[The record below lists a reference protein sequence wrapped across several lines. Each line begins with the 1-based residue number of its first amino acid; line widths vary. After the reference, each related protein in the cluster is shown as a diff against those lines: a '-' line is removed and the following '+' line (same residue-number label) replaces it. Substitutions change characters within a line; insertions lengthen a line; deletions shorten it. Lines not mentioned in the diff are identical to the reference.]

1 MLERDPQI
9 AAADFYD
16 QRYQAIKPSMRPDR
30 NRTKIGDK
38 ENQVCRFCKKSKP
51 EVSFRSA
58 AHAIPD
64 SLGNRTLFT
73 NYECDICNDFFGRGI
88 ENDFGTWSNIN
99 RTLAGISGK
108 RKVPGLEWAG
118 GRVENEV
125 ENERDHIKIKL
136 DDNAPNHVIDE
147 EKKQL
152 RLDIERGTYTPVAV
166 LKTFVRIGLTLMPVE
181 EVPNFSE
188 ALDWIQ
194 EEDHTKS
201 RVEKCPVIR
210 TSLPGMKLDRAEAIL
225 LIRKAA
231 VMGVPYAFLVLAYG
245 YEMFQVCLPSLRD
258 RFYDR
263 HLTLGPCLRLLHGI
277 DPALYREARWEV
289 LDLCGREKVKGE
301 QVPIQFSFGQME
313 IRDQEEKGG

>member
-9 AAADFYD
+9 AAADFYY
-16 QRYQAIKPSMRPDR
+16 QRYQVIKPSMRPGM
-30 NRTKIGDK
+30 NKTKIGDK
-38 ENQVCRFCKKSKP
+38 ENQVCRFCGKSESEP
-51 EVSFRSA
+51 EVSFRSD

-73 NYECDICNDFFGRGI
+73 NYECDICNDSFGRGI
-88 ENDFGTWSNIN
+88 ENDFGTWSNIS

-108 RKVPGLEWAG
+108 NGVPTVKWPG
-118 GRVENEV
+118 GRV

-136 DDNAPNHVIDE
+136 DDNAPDHVIDE

-166 LKTFVRIGLTLMPVE
+166 LKEFVRIGLTLMPVE

-210 TSLPGMKLDRAEAIL
+210 TVLPGMLDRAEAIL

-277 DPALYREARWEV
+277 DPALYREARWGV
-289 LDLCGREKVKGE
+289 PDLCGREKVKGE

-313 IRDQEEKGG
+313 IRDQEEKSG

>member
-9 AAADFYD
+9 AAANFYS
-16 QRYQAIKPSMRPDR
+16 QHYHAIRPSLRPDR
-30 NRTKIGDK
+30 NRTEIGDK
-38 ENQVCRFCKKSKP
+38 ENQVCRFCRKSKP
-51 EVSFRSA
+51 EVSFRSD
-58 AHAIPD
+58 AHAIPE

-73 NYECDICNDFFGRGI
+73 NYECDRCNQFFGRGI

-108 RKVPGLEWAG
+108 NGVPTVKGAG
-118 GRVENEV
+118 WRAENES
-125 ENERDHIKIKL
+125 DHIKIKKIKQ
-136 DDNAPNHVIDE
+136 DDNAPDHVLDE

-166 LKTFVRIGLTLMPVE
+166 LKTFVRIGLTLMSVE

-210 TSLPGMKLDRAEAIL
+210 TFLPGMKLDCAHAIL

-231 VMGVPYAFLVLAYG
+231 VMEVPYAFLVLAYG
-245 YEMFQVCLPSLRD
+245 YEMFQVCLPSLQD
-258 RFYDR
+258 RSIYGR
-263 HLTLGPCLRLLHGI
+263 NLTLGPCLRLLRGI
-277 DPALYREARWEV
+277 DPALYREAHVEA

-301 QVPIQFSFGQME
+301 PVPIQFSFGQME
-313 IRDQEEKGG
+313 IRD